1 VRTIAPEFSASI
13 PSTVLACSALD
24 EFQRLGVCGNDQI
37 TPVMTS
43 LVSPQLHFHAYCSA
57 VLLSTPPAPTHS
69 KQVHC
74 IMVASTTRTAQ
85 HEKAGEK
92 QVAAAGCKDSTS
104 RLRASACAPS
114 CGGLCVHS
122 VYFAGPRR
130 ARLSS
135 VLAEKNLVYE
145 QGRCKTT

>member
-69 KQVHC
+69 KQVHASWLQAPFVQRSTRKLGRNKWRQQDAKIAHHVC
-74 IMVASTTRTAQ
+74 VLLRAPPRVVASVFIQFILLGR
-85 HEKAGEK
+85 
-92 QVAAAGCKDSTS
+92 
-104 RLRASACAPS
+104 
-114 CGGLCVHS
+114 GGP
-122 VYFAGPRR
+122 A
-130 ARLSS
+130 
-135 VLAEKNLVYE
+135 
-145 QGRCKTT
+145 